1 METRNIKV
9 TLGKAKEWYKSGNS
23 ILKELALQAFSEK
36 ELNRLTFAEISE
48 SVLSVEVSEE
58 EHILAIL
65 AEYYRKISDKF
76 YPDQE
81 KYFIGKNSY
90 DGWTIIKHSSVLYPG
105 IAYYLREKDA
115 REALEIFLKE
125 MNYND

>member
-9 TLGKAKEWYKSGNS
+9 SKDKAREWYALGHP
-23 ILKELALQAFSEK
+23 ILKELALQAFTEK
-36 ELNRLTFAEISE
+36 ELTVPTFAEIALMVGE
-48 SVLSVEVSEE
+48 VEASKEE
-58 EHILAIL
+58 CILRILAQ
-65 AEYYRKISDKF
+65 YYRKPSDKF

-90 DGWTIIKHSSVLYPG
+90 DGWTIIKHQSVLYPG

-115 REALEIFLKE
+115 REAMEIFLKE
-125 MNYND
+125 MNL